1 LENELK
7 NELDNKEGIMNRC
20 TYLDQPKQ
28 LSIYQNSASKQDDS
42 NLQPQNNIIDQQICA
57 L

>member
-1 LENELK
+1 MENELK

-42 NLQPQNNIIDQQICA
+42 NLQPQNNINDQQICA